1 MYCGFFLSFMMTLLC
16 IPASK
21 QVDGNSCF
29 LSGYFSS
36 QQEWNII
43 FNRFICSFIYRLF
56 LNFQMDGSF
65 SELINLLRVF
75 NKIIVVTIAQDKL
88 FKSFF
93 SQENIAVYGKTS
105 KKSIIMPKIY
115 QIHIK
120 ITWFHLDD
128 RYLKE
133 FKWHQ
138 NR

>member
-1 MYCGFFLSFMMTLLC
+1 
-16 IPASK
+16 
-21 QVDGNSCF
+21 
-29 LSGYFSS
+29 
-36 QQEWNII
+36 
-43 FNRFICSFIYRLF
+43 
-56 LNFQMDGSF
+56 MDGSF

-115 QIHIK
+115 QIHMK

-128 RYLKE
+128 WYLKE